1 MAKLTS
7 KEKATGVRAT
17 PVGPVTTGVT
27 TPAPMAP
34 RGPFMAGVAMGPAGA
49 AAKVRARKMPTRVT
63 SGGKGAPKMPR
74 RKSGGGVY

>member
-17 PVGPVTTGVT
+17 PVGPVTTGIT
-27 TPAPMAP
+27 APAPAMP
-34 RGPFMAGVAMGPAGA
+34 RTPFMAGTGVGPAGA
-49 AAKVRARKMPTRVT
+49 VAKVRARKMPTRVT

-74 RKSGGGVY
+74 RRGGVGGY